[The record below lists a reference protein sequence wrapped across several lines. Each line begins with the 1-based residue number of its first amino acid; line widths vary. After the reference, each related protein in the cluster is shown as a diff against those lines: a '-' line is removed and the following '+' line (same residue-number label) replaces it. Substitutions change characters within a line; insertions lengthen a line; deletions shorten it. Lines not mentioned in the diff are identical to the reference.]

1 MLLTIKAAL
10 SYMWLPP
17 TGSQESFRYG
27 QLADL
32 GCHGWAGY
40 PDPGFQDQVLG
51 DPSTALFLFSF
62 QAVFK
67 SGIQVDLEAR
77 DFEGELVVVRAG
89 VSGRQG
95 GLVRVGAQVQL
106 PHCSV
111 SQALPPSTRPPWL
124 STLLCPYLASVRGC

>member
-10 SYMWLPP
+10 SCTWLPP

-32 GCHGWAGY
+32 GCHEWAGY

-77 DFEGELVVVRAG
+77 DFEGELVVARAG

-95 GLVRVGAQVQL
+95 NWSGWVPRCSSLTVAFHRPYPP
-106 PHCSV
+106 PHGHPG
-111 SQALPPSTRPPWL
+111 SQRCYAPT
-124 STLLCPYLASVRGC
+124 